1 MTEREPE
8 DKIRRWFRMWLCQ
21 TDEGILELFAPD
33 GVYIESWGP
42 EYHGAQTIRHWF
54 TEWNSR
60 GRVLAWDIRQFFHK
74 REQTVVEWYFKNA
87 MDDGRVE
94 EFDGLSLVRWNGA
107 GQIARLQEFDCNLN
121 RYDPYANGPVPQFRG
136 GKAAWF

>member
-1 MTEREPE
+1 
-8 DKIRRWFRMWLCQ
+8 
-21 TDEGILELFAPD
+21 
-33 GVYIESWGP
+33 
-42 EYHGAQTIRHWF
+42 
-54 TEWNSR
+54 
-60 GRVLAWDIRQFFHK
+60 
-74 REQTVVEWYFKNA
+74 

>member
-1 MTEREPE
+1 MTERERE
-8 DKIRRWFRMWLCQ
+8 DKIRRWFQMWLCQ

-74 REQTVVEWYFKNA
+74 GEQTVVEWYFKNA

-107 GQIARLQEFDCNLN
+107 GQIARLQEFGCNLD
-121 RYDPYANGPVPQFRG
+121 RYDPYAHGPEPRLRDQQ
-136 GKAAWF
+136 AAWF

>member
-1 MTEREPE
+1 MEQREAA
-8 DKIRRWFRMWLCQ
+8 IRRWFDMWL
-21 TDEGILELFAPD
+21 TKRDTGIRELFAPD
-33 GVYIESWGP
+33 AVYIESWGP
-42 EYHGAQTIRHWF
+42 EYHGADAIRHWF

-74 REQTVVEWYFKNA
+74 GEQTVVEWYFKNA

-107 GQIARLQEFDCNLN
+107 GQIVRLQEFGCNLN
-121 RYDPYANGPVPQFRG
+121 RYDPYANGPVPRFRD